1 MKMAMQWGKAALL
14 LVALA
19 ATPLSLM
26 WSAGGFAE
34 EPAGAAQQ
42 AAVNI
47 NTASAA
53 ELAEA
58 LVGVGPAKAQ
68 AIVAY
73 REANGPFT
81 DKSQLLEIKGIGEA
95 TLEQNTDRISL

>member
-1 MKMAMQWGKAALL
+1 MKAAMQWGKTALL
-14 LVALA
+14 LVALTA
-19 ATPLSLM
+19 APLSQM
-26 WSAGGFAE
+26 WSAGAFAA

-73 REANGPFT
+73 REASGPFA
-81 DKSQLLEIKGIGEA
+81 DKTQLLEVKGIGEA
-95 TLEQNTDRISL
+95 ILEQNSDNISL